1 MFRNI
6 CYRVAPAGAMKTS
19 SIRMISSSAPRLFLG
34 NLFGSREAKKHEELI
49 EKQDDYTV
57 DADSKIVILDETN
70 SPNHKPFD
78 AEADMPGFEVKNW
91 KFTKVQQKDIETTY
105 DIDSVNSTLITTY
118 NELAN
123 ASEQVSDLGSIK
135 LNDLNF
141 RFKYSKL
148 LQQNLGFDISD
159 YVFSTSHDLQTLSDN
174 LNQIINT
181 RYVNERNPNG
191 IVLRDE
197 DFTAPNVY
205 LNNELSDFEKEKF
218 YEEILAKAKEA

>member
-57 DADSKIVILDETN
+57 DADSKIVILDEAN

>member
-34 NLFGSREAKKHEELI
+34 NFFGSREAKKHEELI

-57 DADSKIVILDETN
+57 DADSKIVILDEIN

-105 DIDSVNSTLITTY
+105 DIDSVNNTLITTY